1 MLGFVF
7 KNLSRRKLRTGLT
20 IFGIALGIFALIVM
34 GGMSE
39 YLNSV
44 VEKST
49 KLMANNIQVQ
59 PEGVVDGIGIIDE
72 SKVGQVKRLPGISDA
87 FGVLVTSLDPEGI
100 GGFTPGNMVLGIPPE
115 KQMKSAKLSDGR
127 YLSPS
132 DSYNIVVGNNIAR
145 RYNLKIGDDYVLK
158 NKRTRDRIYT
168 RNVTV
173 IGILEFTGSM
183 FDNTIQIP
191 LRSAQE
197 FYNMNNIVSFIY
209 AVPTKGVDTEE
220 VSQIIELNVEKV
232 RGISPKK
239 LKEQY
244 KAQLYI
250 FSLITVSAA
259 ILAAIIGGLSV
270 MNTMLM
276 SVSERTKEFGI
287 LKSLGAGRINILIMT
302 MEEAAIIGF
311 IGGIFGIVTG
321 GALIN
326 FLNDASEA
334 AHGTVIFI
342 LTPRLI
348 IVSLVFAIS
357 LGIICGS
364 YPAYKAAILSPLEA
378 LRNE

>member
-7 KNLSRRKLRTGLT
+7 KNLSRRKLRTSLT

-44 VEKST
+44 VEKSSA
-49 KLMANNIQVQ
+49 LMANNIQVQ
-59 PEGVVDGIGIIDE
+59 PEGVADGIGIINE
-72 SKVGQVKRLPGISDA
+72 SIVGQVKRLPGVSDA
-87 FGVLVTSLDPEGI
+87 FGVLVTQLDPQGA

-115 KQMKSAKLSDGR
+115 KQMRSAKLSAGR

-132 DSYNIVVGNNIAR
+132 DSYNVVIGNNIAR
-145 RYNLKIGDDYVLK
+145 RYNLKIGDEFILQ

-168 RNVTV
+168 RNVTIV
-173 IGILEFTGSM
+173 GILEFTGSM

-191 LRSAQE
+191 LKPAQD

-209 AVPTKGVDTEE
+209 AVPIKGIDTEQI
-220 VSQIIELNVEKV
+220 SRIIELNVEKV
-232 RGISPKK
+232 VSISPKK

-259 ILAAIIGGLSV
+259 LLAAVIGGLSV

-287 LKSLGAGRINILIMT
+287 LKSLGAGRISILIMT
-302 MEEAAIIGF
+302 IEEAAIIGF

-321 GALIN
+321 WALIN
-326 FLNDASEA
+326 YLNDASAA

-342 LTPRLI
+342 ITSRLL
-348 IVSLVFAIS
+348 IVSLVFAVS
-357 LGIICGS
+357 LGILCGI
-364 YPAYKAAILSPLEA
+364 YPAIKAATLSPLEA